1 MAINYYVCQGAC
13 PKAGNTYANDPTC
26 GGGCGGQC
34 TCDKGNVRTAQ
45 VGGNGLLNTNLRD
58 EYSVLGGVVA
68 PKRSAYTITGMQN
81 PLAQRPT
88 KKLDRSLPSL
98 RDNSAVSRFNDFNPY
113 NVSPRKSREVI
124 QNTMQMRK
132 KGSNV
137 VYKVNV
143 NTFQP
148 TGSPVISKRFSR

>member
-1 MAINYYVCQGAC
+1 MSYNCSRIMAN
-13 PKAGNTYANDPTC
+13 GNTCYGQLSANGRKCEP
-26 GGGCGGQC
+26 
-34 TCDKGNVRTAQ
+34 CDDKPRWNPDTSRIST
-45 VGGNGLLNTNLRD
+45 GGNGLLNTNLRD

-148 TGSPVISKRFSR
+148 TGSPVIAKRFSR